1 MGILLLIGCGIITK
15 KCLEKEKSA
24 KEIFVSI
31 AVQVGI
37 AIGGDIIEKELL
49 RLWES
54 ICKFGKN
61 FIEWFHKISAISE
74 IDSLDKIMGT
84 VTKLFFKLTGGISP
98 NIEKYIKAIA
108 NYLYVTH
115 LFETCIVIV
124 VCLEILYLN
133 WMNVIWFRILKAK
146 KAIIILILINLY
158 MFSYIWYDVK
168 IGYSKTGKII
178 CVLLGM
184 AGVFIGILWG
194 GKERFLFQEREEN
207 SITLRVDLILEKVLI
222 VLGLFT
228 IPMIG

>member
-1 MGILLLIGCGIITK
+1 MGILFLIGCGIITK

-24 KEIFVSI
+24 KKIFVSI

-133 WMNVIWFRILKAK
+133 WMNVIWFRILKEK

-194 GKERFLFQEREEN
+194 GKEGYLFQEREEN
-207 SITLRVDLILEKVLI
+207 SITLKVDLILEKVLI

-228 IPMIG
+228 IPMMG

>member
-37 AIGGDIIEKELL
+37 AIGGDSIEKELL

-61 FIEWFHKISAISE
+61 FIEWFHKISVILE
-74 IDSLDKIMGT
+74 IDPLDKIMGT
-84 VTKLFFKLTGGISP
+84 VTKLFFKLTGWISP
-98 NIEKYIKAIA
+98 NIEKYIRAIA
-108 NYLYVTH
+108 NYLYVKH
-115 LFETCIVIV
+115 LLVTCIIIV
-124 VCLEILYLN
+124 VCLEILCLN
-133 WMNVIWFRILKAK
+133 WMNATWSRIIKEK
-146 KAIIILILINLY
+146 KAVIILILINLY
-158 MFSYIWYDVK
+158 MYSYTWYDVK
-168 IGYSKTGKII
+168 IGYHKARKII

-184 AGVFIGILWG
+184 AGIFIGILWG
-194 GKERFLFQEREEN
+194 GKEEYLLQEREEN
-207 SITLRVDLILEKVLI
+207 SIALKVDWILEKVLI

-228 IPMIG
+228 IPMTG